1 MRVASSL
8 AVAVLAPIFAL
19 LATPV
24 LTPALAASAK
34 DVTDCEQMTNPA
46 LKISACTRLLQSGN
60 PAKEAKTAAFHHR
73 GVGYLLKQDFDRSI
87 LEFNEALK
95 LDPAYKRSLNSRG
108 NAWKGKG
115 ELDLALADYNEAIR
129 VDPAFP
135 FPYNGRASVW
145 YNKGD
150 WDRAIA
156 DYSEV
161 IRLDPGLAAP
171 YANRGNAW
179 KSKGEL
185 DRALEDQNEALRRDP
200 KNVVVYANRGE
211 IWRLKGDLE
220 RALIEQDQSVR
231 LDPKSPLP
239 FQERGDTYRYKGDLN
254 RALADYDQALRLTP
268 DYIPAYVGR
277 GLTFEK
283 AGDIARARAEFN
295 KALNSKSQFR
305 GDNAGSALATARAR
319 LAAFDSGAVQPVIP
333 AAPSKVTSPTSIPTP
348 EVAVPAAVPVEP
360 GKIGRRVALVIG
372 NADYQNASKLKNPQQ
387 DANVVAATLRAI
399 GFETVLVGIDATRE
413 EMLDG
418 LRKFSVEA
426 AKADWAVVY
435 YSGHGMEVNG
445 TNYLL
450 PVDANFSAGR
460 DGRSQV
466 VSLDQVMAATQ
477 GARKLRLILLDA
489 CRNNPFVKQ
498 TPPAEASRATV
509 AMGPTSVGVVGE
521 RTTGGLGAVSVSGA
535 MLVVYAT
542 KHGQTA
548 LDGQGTN
555 SPFAVAMVQR
565 LATPNVEI
573 NKLFRLVRDDVMEA
587 TAGRQE
593 PYTYGSLPGKEDFFF
608 VQK

>member
-1 MRVASSL
+1 MVSSL
-8 AVAVLAPIFAL
+8 AAAVLVLLVTPIW
-19 LATPV
+19 
-24 LTPALAASAK
+24 AASPK
-34 DVTDCEQMTNPA
+34 DTADCEQMTNPA
-46 LKISACTRLLQSGN
+46 LKISACTRILQSGN
-60 PAKEAKTAAFHHR
+60 PAKDAKVAAIHHR
-73 GVGYLLKQDFDRSI
+73 GVGYLLKQDFDRAI

-95 LDPAYKRSLNSRG
+95 IDPATKRSLNSRG

-129 VDPAFP
+129 VDPAFS

-145 YNKGD
+145 YNKGE

-171 YANRGNAW
+171 YANRGTAW
-179 KSKGEL
+179 QAKGEL
-185 DRALEDQNEALRRDP
+185 DRALEDQNEALRRDL

-231 LDPKSPLP
+231 LDPQSPLP
-239 FQERGDTYRYKGDLN
+239 FASRGDTYRYKGELN

-283 AGDIARARAEFN
+283 AGDIARARAEYN
-295 KALNSKSQFR
+295 KALNSKTQFR
-305 GDNAGSALATARAR
+305 GDNAGSALATALAR

-348 EVAVPAAVPVEP
+348 EVAVPTTVPVEP
-360 GKIGRRVALVIG
+360 GKLGRRVALVIG
-372 NADYQNASKLKNPQQ
+372 NADYQSASRLKNPQH
-387 DANVVAATLRAI
+387 DADVIAATLRAT
-399 GFETVLVGIDATRE
+399 GFETVTVANDATRE
-413 EMLDG
+413 RMIEA
-418 LRKFSVEA
+418 LRTFSNEA

-445 TNYLL
+445 TNYLV
-450 PVDANFSAGR
+450 PVDANFSVNR

-477 GARKLRLILLDA
+477 GARKLRPILLDA
-489 CRNNPFVKQ
+489 CRNNPFV
-498 TPPAEASRATV
+498 PPARPGEASRATV
-509 AMGPTSVGVVGE
+509 AMGSTAVGLVGE
-521 RTTGGLGAVSVSGA
+521 RAAGGLGAVNVSGA
-535 MLVVYAT
+535 TLVVYAA

-548 LDGQGTN
+548 LDGQGSN

>member
-1 MRVASSL
+1 MVSSL
-8 AVAVLAPIFAL
+8 AAAVLVLLVTPIWAAAP
-19 LATPV
+19 
-24 LTPALAASAK
+24 K
-34 DVTDCEQMTNPA
+34 DTADCEQMTNPA
-46 LKISACTRLLQSGN
+46 LKISACTRILQSGN
-60 PAKEAKTAAFHHR
+60 PAKDAKVAAVHHR
-73 GVGYLLKQDFDRSI
+73 GVGYLLKQDFDRAI

-95 LDPAYKRSLNSRG
+95 IDPATKRSLNSRG

-129 VDPAFP
+129 VDPAFS

-145 YNKGD
+145 YNRGE

-171 YANRGNAW
+171 YANRGTAW
-179 KSKGEL
+179 QAKGEL

-231 LDPKSPLP
+231 LDPQSPLP
-239 FQERGDTYRYKGDLN
+239 FASRGDTYRYKGELN

-283 AGDIARARAEFN
+283 AGDIARARAEYN
-295 KALNSKSQFR
+295 KALNSKTQFR

-333 AAPSKVTSPTSIPTP
+333 AAPSRVTSPTSIPTP
-348 EVAVPAAVPVEP
+348 EVAVPSTVPVEP
-360 GKIGRRVALVIG
+360 GKLGRRVALVIG
-372 NADYQNASKLKNPQQ
+372 NADYQSASRLKNPQH
-387 DANVVAATLRAI
+387 DADVIAATLRAI
-399 GFETVLVGIDATRE
+399 GFETVTVANDATRE
-413 EMLDG
+413 RMTDA
-418 LRKFSVEA
+418 LRTFSNEA

-445 TNYLL
+445 TNYLV
-450 PVDANFSAGR
+450 PVDANFSANR

-489 CRNNPFVKQ
+489 CRNNPFARP
-498 TPPAEASRATV
+498 TPPNEASRATV
-509 AMGPTSVGVVGE
+509 AMGPTAVGLVSE
-521 RTTGGLGAVSVSGA
+521 RTTGGLGAVNVSGA
-535 MLVVYAT
+535 TLVVYAA

-548 LDGQGTN
+548 LDGQGSN

-593 PYTYGSLPGKEDFFF
+593 PYTYGPLPGKEDFFF

>member
-1 MRVASSL
+1 MRSALSL
-8 AVAVLAPIFAL
+8 AAAALAL
-19 LATPV
+19 LI
-24 LTPALAASAK
+24 TPALAASTK
-34 DVTDCEQMTNPA
+34 DTADCEQMTSPA
-46 LKISACTRLLQSGN
+46 LKISACTRILQSN
-60 PAKEAKTAAFHHR
+60 PAKDAKTAAFHHR
-73 GVGYLLKQDFDRSI
+73 GVGFLLKQDFDRAI
-87 LEFNEALK
+87 VEFNEALK
-95 LDPAYKRSLNSRG
+95 IDPTYKRSLNSRG

-115 ELDLALADYNEAIR
+115 ELELALADYNEAIR
-129 VDPAFP
+129 VDPAFS

-145 YNKGD
+145 YNKGE

-171 YANRGNAW
+171 YANRGSAW
-179 KSKGEL
+179 KAKGEL

-220 RALIEQDQSVR
+220 RALAELDQSVR
-231 LDPKSPLP
+231 LDSLSPLP
-239 FQERGDTYRYKGDLN
+239 FAARGDVYRYRGELN

-295 KALNSKSQFR
+295 KALTSKTQFR

-333 AAPSKVTSPTSIPTP
+333 AAPVKVTSPTSIPTP
-348 EVAVPAAVPVEP
+348 EVAVPATVQVEP

-372 NADYQNASKLKNPQQ
+372 NADYQSGGKLKNPQH
-387 DANVVAATLRAI
+387 DAEVVGATLRAI
-399 GFETVLVGIDATRE
+399 GFETVTVAKDATRE
-413 EMLDG
+413 QMTDA
-418 LRKFSVEA
+418 LRTFSIEA
-426 AKADWAVVY
+426 AKADWALVY
-435 YSGHGMEVNG
+435 YSGHGMEVGG
-445 TNYLL
+445 TNYLI
-450 PVDANFSAGR
+450 PVDAKLSN
-460 DGRSQV
+460 GRSEV

-489 CRNNPFVKQ
+489 CRNNPFVPQAK
-498 TPPAEASRATV
+498 PNEASRVTV
-509 AMGPTSVGVVGE
+509 AMGPTAVGLVGE
-521 RTTGGLGAVSVSGA
+521 RAAGGGLGAVNVSGA
-535 MLVVYAT
+535 TLVVYAA

-548 LDGQGTN
+548 LDGQGRN

-593 PYTYGSLPGKEDFFF
+593 PYTYGSLPGREDFFF